1 MKNEI
6 NKIKNEINK
15 LSKQYMAYLNKIIN
29 NKEYE
34 LEEELIHI
42 INEIRILEEEM
53 EGLKSIYVY
62 SK

>member
-53 EGLKSIYVY
+53 EGLKPIYVY